1 MNNNYEQD
9 WGVAENAPAISAN
22 ASTYES
28 DWGLKPN
35 LLEEA
40 KNEMKQWKL
49 LKSPKDIGHFIQGV
63 TQASQNLPIDILN
76 LPIQAGNWLNN
87 TNAPTIPRFHWAPED
102 QATRQGEFLPGF
114 FGMRTGAVKS
124 APFVKSVGVPALKM
138 AGTGVSYPFVKSYD
152 ILKNA
157 LGRGVPELEKTA
169 QEALRESDLAE
180 SQLNQAKGYSAVQTG
195 LNTEIPMQKAV
206 SQKTSQL
213 GQMEQPEQNTLP
225 VPSTRESAANVE
237 NARSAHATAIN
248 EENEAANA
256 ISEHLNKGAAHDV
269 RVAAGVDEKLSA
281 DKAKIQ
287 KDFNDV
293 EKSLTDKKVTI
304 NNPKETKE
312 IIGELKKYYET
323 ASPEDVESL
332 TPVHGLFQYENKIN
346 IPASDFLKAIRSIRG
361 HANDARRT
369 AYTHGINQAE
379 REAAI
384 KRYNRLDDIA
394 DKMGTI
400 LEQHIGTEDS
410 AILKR
415 ANTGW
420 RERVVPLYR
429 NRIYQNIHYKQQMPA
444 NIIQSLRGNEKG
456 NQIIKDVIQKDPEL
470 LKNVI
475 GQRYA
480 AKPHELH
487 NAGELAQEYL
497 DKMPELQDLL
507 MNHKEKLTN
516 MQPAKE
522 TLEAAET
529 QHARNLAQEKQA
541 DKIIENQKQKTDEY
555 NKKKTKLENE
565 INELNR
571 HIKNL
576 QESASRR
583 NISLEKK
590 VKAEKELAIAK
601 EKMKKARRKLL
612 YLGGALVG
620 KKLLFPSKLIP
631 STSGSDEE

>member
-1 MNNNYEQD
+1 
-9 WGVAENAPAISAN
+9 
-22 ASTYES
+22 
-28 DWGLKPN
+28 
-35 LLEEA
+35 
-40 KNEMKQWKL
+40 
-49 LKSPKDIGHFIQGV
+49 
-63 TQASQNLPIDILN
+63 
-76 LPIQAGNWLNN
+76 
-87 TNAPTIPRFHWAPED
+87 
-102 QATRQGEFLPGF
+102 
-114 FGMRTGAVKS
+114 
-124 APFVKSVGVPALKM
+124 
-138 AGTGVSYPFVKSYD
+138 
-152 ILKNA
+152 
-157 LGRGVPELEKTA
+157 
-169 QEALRESDLAE
+169 
-180 SQLNQAKGYSAVQTG
+180 
-195 LNTEIPMQKAV
+195 
-206 SQKTSQL
+206 
-213 GQMEQPEQNTLP
+213 
-225 VPSTRESAANVE
+225 
-237 NARSAHATAIN
+237 
-248 EENEAANA
+248 
-256 ISEHLNKGAAHDV
+256 
-269 RVAAGVDEKLSA
+269 
-281 DKAKIQ
+281 
-287 KDFNDV
+287 
-293 EKSLTDKKVTI
+293 
-304 NNPKETKE
+304 
-312 IIGELKKYYET
+312 
-323 ASPEDVESL
+323 
-332 TPVHGLFQYENKIN
+332 
-346 IPASDFLKAIRSIRG
+346 
-361 HANDARRT
+361 
-369 AYTHGINQAE
+369 
-379 REAAI
+379 
-384 KRYNRLDDIA
+384 
-394 DKMGTI
+394 MGTI